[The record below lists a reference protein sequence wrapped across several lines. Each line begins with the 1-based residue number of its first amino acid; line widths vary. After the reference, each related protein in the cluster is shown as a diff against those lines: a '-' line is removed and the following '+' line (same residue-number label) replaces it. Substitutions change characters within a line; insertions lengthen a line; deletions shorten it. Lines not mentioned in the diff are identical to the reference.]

1 MGNHVWRFFRSGGFD
16 QVRLDRGAD
25 FAALK
30 TLDQKLWVALSCPV
44 KGIEFDAATLALLD
58 SDGDGHIRAPELLAA
73 VDFVAARLDNLDL
86 LVDPPAALPLSALR
100 QDTAEGKA
108 ARAAAGRV
116 LEALG
121 RADAESIALD
131 DLADRGRIFGQTRF
145 NGDGVITAATADG
158 DDRKALIADI
168 AAVSGSVADRSGE
181 PGINAEAIAAYFK
194 AAREVDAWRRCRPAD
209 LPIADAEL
217 EGALAALAAVRAK
230 IDDYFTRC
238 RLIAFDDKAYGPLN
252 GAEADFLALAR
263 DNLATPD
270 ARVAALPLALAGAD
284 QPLPLDHGVN
294 PAWTA
299 ALAEFTCRV
308 ATPVLGPRD
317 ALTADD
323 WQQIKATLAEAAAW
337 ASARPATPL
346 ADADAA
352 RLQAIAEGGEEA
364 ALLAL
369 VAEDAALADDF
380 AAVDGLEKV
389 LLYVAHL
396 GEFAN
401 NFVAFKTFYASDAPA
416 NFQIGTLYLDG
427 RSCNLCVPVADA
439 GKHAALAGLSRLYLI
454 YVNCVRPGETMTV
467 AAAMTAGDS
476 DQLMVGRNGVF
487 YDRQGRDWD
496 ATITKLVDH
505 PISLRQA
512 FWSPYKKMARM
523 VGEQF
528 QKFAASR
535 AQAQETQAQAAIASG
550 AGKVESASTAAAA
563 AAKPA
568 PFDVAK
574 FAGIFAAIG
583 LAVGAIGAVLTAA
596 VTGFVGLKAWQM
608 PIAIL
613 GIMLLISGPAVLL
626 AWFKLRARTL
636 GPLLDANGWAVNTRA
651 LINIPFGTSLTR
663 IATLPAGSERSIT
676 DPYAQKGTPWGRILL
691 LLLVV
696 AGGVWYWLT
705 RTGG

>member
-1 MGNHVWRFFRSGGFD
+1 MASHVWRFFRSGGFD

-44 KGIEFDAATLALLD
+44 KGLEFDAPTLALLD

-73 VDFVAARLDNLDL
+73 IDFVTARLDNLDL
-86 LVDPPAALPLSALR
+86 LVDPPAALPRSDLR
-100 QDTAEGKA
+100 QDSPEGKA

-121 RADAESIALD
+121 KGDADRISLD
-131 DLADRGRIFGQTRF
+131 DLADRGRIFGQTGF
-145 NGDGVITAATADG
+145 NGDGVITAASVAG
-158 DDRKALIADI
+158 EAHQALLADI
-168 AAVSGSVADRSGE
+168 VAVAGGTADRSGKT
-181 PGINAEAIAAYFK
+181 GVNAEAIAAYFK
-194 AAREVDAWRRCRPAD
+194 AAREVDAWRRCRPTGLA
-209 LPIADAEL
+209 IADADL
-217 EGALAALAAVRAK
+217 EGALAALAAVAAK
-230 IDDYFTRC
+230 VDDYFTRC
-238 RLIAFDDKAYGPLN
+238 RLIAFDDKAAGPLN

-270 ARVAALPLALAGAD
+270 ARVAALPLALAGKD
-284 QPLPLDHGVN
+284 KPLPLGPGVN
-294 PAWTA
+294 PAWAA

-308 ATPVLGPRD
+308 ARPVLGARE
-317 ALTADD
+317 ALTADE
-323 WQQIKATLAEAAAW
+323 WRQIRSTLAEAAAW
-337 ASARPATPL
+337 AAARPATPL
-346 ADADAA
+346 ADTDVA
-352 RLQAIAEGGEEA
+352 RLQAIAEGSDEA
-364 ALLAL
+364 ALLEL
-369 VAEDAALADDF
+369 VAQDAALADDF
-380 AAVDGLEKV
+380 AAVEALEK
-389 LLYVAHL
+389 LLRLVAHL

-401 NFVAFKTFYASDAPA
+401 NFVAFKTFYASDAA
-416 NFQIGTLYLDG
+416 ASFQIGTLYLDG
-427 RSCNLCVPVADA
+427 RSCDLCVPVADA
-439 GKHAALAGLSRLYLI
+439 GKHAALAGLSRLYLV
-454 YVNCVRPGETMTV
+454 YVDCVRGGEKMTV

-512 FWSPYKKMARM
+512 FWSPYRKMARM
-523 VGEQF
+523 IGEQF
-528 QKFAASR
+528 QKFAAAK
-535 AQAQETQAQAAIASG
+535 AQNQEAQAQAAIASG
-550 AGKVESASTAAAA
+550 AGKVESAAAGAA

-568 PFDVAK
+568 PFDVGK

-583 LAVGAIGAVLTAA
+583 LAVGAIGTAIAAV
-596 VTGFVGLKAWQM
+596 VTGFLGLKAWQM

-613 GIMLLISGPAVLL
+613 GIMLLISGPAILL

-663 IATLPAGSERSIT
+663 IAQLPPGSERALA

-691 LLLVV
+691 VLV
-696 AGGVWYWLT
+696 AIAAGVWYWLT
-705 RTGG
+705 QMA

>member
-1 MGNHVWRFFRSGGFD
+1 MGDHVWRFFRSGGFD

-73 VDFVAARLDNLDL
+73 IDFVSARLDDLDL
-86 LVDPPAALPLSALR
+86 LAKPPAVLPLAKLR
-100 QDTAEGKA
+100 QDTPEGKA
-108 ARAAAGRV
+108 SRAAAARV

-121 RADAESIALD
+121 MADADRISLD
-131 DLADRGRIFGQTRF
+131 DLADRGKIFGQTRF
-145 NGDGVITAATADG
+145 NGDGVITAATAESEAH
-158 DDRKALIADI
+158 KALIADI
-168 AAVSGSVADRSGE
+168 GAVAGGTADRSGE
-181 PGINAEAIAAYFK
+181 PGVNADAIAAYFK
-194 AAREVDAWRRCRPAD
+194 AAREVDAWRRCRPAG

-217 EGALAALAAVRAK
+217 EGALAALAAVSAK

-238 RLIAFDDKAYGPLN
+238 RLIAFDDKAAAPLN

-270 ARVAALPLALAGAD
+270 ARVAALPLALAGRD
-284 QPLPLDHGVN
+284 KSLPLVDGVN
-294 PAWTA
+294 PAWSA

-308 ATPVLGPRD
+308 ATPILGARE
-317 ALTADD
+317 ALTADE
-323 WQQIKATLAEAAAW
+323 WRQIQSTLAEAAAW

-352 RLQAIAEGGEEA
+352 RLQSIAEGGAEA
-364 ALLAL
+364 ALLEL
-369 VAEDAALADDF
+369 VAQDAALADDF
-380 AAVDGLEKV
+380 AAVDALEK
-389 LLYVAHL
+389 LLRFVAHL

-416 NFQIGTLYLDG
+416 SFQIGTLYLDG
-427 RSCNLCVPVADA
+427 RSCDLCVPVADA
-439 GKHAALAGLSRLYLI
+439 GKHAALAGLSRLYLV
-454 YVNCVRPGETMTV
+454 YVDCVRAGEKMTV

-512 FWSPYKKMARM
+512 FWSPYRKMARM

-528 QKFAASR
+528 QKFAAAK
-535 AQAQETQAQAAIASG
+535 AQNQEAQAQAAITSG
-550 AGKVESASTAAAA
+550 ASKAESAAAGA

-568 PFDVAK
+568 PFDVGK

-583 LAVGAIGAVLTAA
+583 LAVGAIGTAIAAV
-596 VTGFVGLKAWQM
+596 VTGFLGLKAWQM

-613 GIMLLISGPAVLL
+613 GIMLLISGPAMLL

-663 IATLPAGSERSIT
+663 IAQLPHGSERALA
-676 DPYAQKGTPWGRILL
+676 DPYAQKGTPWGKILL
-691 LLLVV
+691 LLVLVG
-696 AGGVWYWLT
+696 AAVWYWLT
-705 RTGG
+705 QTG